1 MSNANGS
8 GNPSRRDQIRLAAE
22 ELFRTR
28 GYLATSMRH
37 IADKMQLSGGGSLY
51 AHIQGKE
58 DLLWDIAI
66 DAIDAFFAA
75 QDAVLALD
83 LAPVEKLRQA
93 MIAHV
98 EVIMN
103 QLGAAAVYFDEW
115 RHLGD
120 ERRQEFAAR
129 RDTYEQRFQSLIHA
143 GIESGDFSIPD
154 ERFATLYVLGALN
167 AIRRWYRPEGR
178 LAPDEVACLMAD
190 SVLTGLLKR
199 T

>member
-1 MSNANGS
+1 MSNGS
-8 GNPSRRDQIRLAAE
+8 TTRRDQIRLAAE

-37 IADKMQLSGGGSLY
+37 IADKMELSGGGSLY
-51 AHIQGKE
+51 AHIHGKE
-58 DLLWDIAI
+58 DLLWEIAI
-66 DAIDAFFAA
+66 DAIDTFIAA
-75 QDAVLALD
+75 QDVVWARD
-83 LAPVEKLRQA
+83 LPPIEKLREA

-98 EVIMN
+98 SVIMN

-129 RDTYEQRFQSLIHA
+129 RDAYEQRFQALIHA
-143 GIESGDFSIPD
+143 GIESDDFAIPD

-167 AIRRWYRPEGR
+167 AIRRWYRPDGR
-178 LAPDEVACLMAD
+178 LSPDEVANLMAE
-190 SVLTGLLKR
+190 SVLNGLLKR
-199 T
+199 